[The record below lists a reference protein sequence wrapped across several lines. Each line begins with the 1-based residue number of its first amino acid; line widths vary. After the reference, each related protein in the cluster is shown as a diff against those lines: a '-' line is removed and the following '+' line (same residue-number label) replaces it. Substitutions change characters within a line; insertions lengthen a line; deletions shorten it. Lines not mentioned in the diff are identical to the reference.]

1 MRHVWQKNGWTLWHV
16 LGSLAMLA
24 LAVWAC
30 LPAWTEIV
38 LAAWNNEEDSHI
50 FLVPFVAAWL
60 VWIRKGRMRRIRP
73 TSQWVG
79 LMIVI
84 LGAALYIGGYEYDIY
99 YYRNAGAIVVAVGA
113 LFSILGVEVMIAFMP
128 AICVLIF
135 AIPVPGTIRQ
145 HLAIKMQW
153 ATAMITQQIFDL
165 LGVAVEQFQNMLS
178 INGQKVKIVE
188 ACNGLRMVFA
198 LVLVS
203 YAFAFS
209 TPLRG
214 YVRFLVIILSPVSA
228 IVCNVIRLIPT
239 IYFFGALDTAQAE
252 KIHNY
257 LGWPMLPLAF
267 LILMGI
273 IRLLRWALL
282 PVEKFTL
289 AYD

>member
-1 MRHVWQKNGWTLWHV
+1 MGRVWQKSGWTLWHV

-30 LPAWTEIV
+30 WPAWSIIV
-38 LAAWNNEEDSHI
+38 QSAWNNEEDSHI

-60 VWIRKGRMRRIRP
+60 VWIRKGRMRRLRP

-79 LMIVI
+79 LVFVI
-84 LGAALYIGGYEYDIY
+84 LGAALYMGGYEYDVNS
-99 YYRNAGAIVVAVGA
+99 YRYAGAIVVAVGA
-113 LFSILGVEVMIAFMP
+113 LFSILGLEVMIAFLP
-128 AICVLIF
+128 AICVLVF
-135 AIPVPGTIRQ
+135 AIPVPGIIRQ
-145 HLAIKMQW
+145 PLAVKMQG
-153 ATAMITQQIFDL
+153 ATALITQQIFDL
-165 LGVAVEQFQNMLS
+165 MGVAVEQNQNMLR
-178 INGQKVKIVE
+178 INGHQVRIEE
-188 ACNGLRMVFA
+188 ACNGLRMIFA

-214 YVRFLVIILSPVSA
+214 YVRFLVLILSPVSA

-239 IYFFGALDTAQAE
+239 IYLFGILDPAQATT
-252 KIHNY
+252 IHNY

-273 IRLLRWALL
+273 VRLLRWALL